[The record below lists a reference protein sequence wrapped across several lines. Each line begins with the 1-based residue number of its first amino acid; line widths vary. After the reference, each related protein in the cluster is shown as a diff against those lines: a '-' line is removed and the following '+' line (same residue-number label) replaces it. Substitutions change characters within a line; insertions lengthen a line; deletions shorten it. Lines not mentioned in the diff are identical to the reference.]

1 MISRKNW
8 LFKSSVIDFY
18 NIMIV
23 YMNWLITDF
32 KIDARLSTSL
42 QDELR
47 YIVKNNDKYKK
58 ALALQISNLFQ

>member
-1 MISRKNW
+1 
-8 LFKSSVIDFY
+8 
-18 NIMIV
+18 
-23 YMNWLITDF
+23 MNWLITDF